1 MRGENVGAMGDGRGV
16 VGRPCRG
23 AWVGVVLAV
32 ALWFSTAT
40 GSANPP
46 AHQQMIED
54 GGSGSTACIN
64 VVTYR
69 YYLCVRADGS
79 VYRIYY

>member
-1 MRGENVGAMGDGRGV
+1 MRREHLGGLGDGRSV
-16 VGRPCRG
+16 VARRRRG
-23 AWVGVVLAV
+23 AWVGVVLAA
-32 ALWFSTAT
+32 ALWFPTAT

-46 AHQQMIED
+46 VHQQMIED